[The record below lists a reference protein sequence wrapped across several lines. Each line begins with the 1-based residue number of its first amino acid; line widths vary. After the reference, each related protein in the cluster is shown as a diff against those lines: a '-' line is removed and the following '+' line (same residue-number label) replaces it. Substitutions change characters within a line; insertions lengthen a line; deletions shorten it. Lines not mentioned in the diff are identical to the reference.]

1 MAKIKIDKKVPK
13 LKKAIT
19 IDATYDKKISELGFK
34 RSEFIHALLKNYFEN
49 EEKEEQKVS

>member
-1 MAKIKIDKKVPK
+1 MKKIIIEKRVPK
-13 LKKAIT
+13 LKRAIT